1 MMKKIILV
9 ISLLIINITN
19 FFYYFMQNDLV
30 YESYYYYIDSN
41 KNVQKVLI
49 GGYCEDDLFYVEK
62 KEDNFFG
69 EKHESYLT
77 INENV
82 AYSCDVAKTK
92 IEESPNFLHGFIDF
106 DEFSPYPLLS
116 SEITRHS
123 KTLINFNFS
132 YLNTA
137 WCVEDQV
144 FVLLYNISLNQNKSK
159 TPEPYLINLTCSE
172 VQELVKNK

>member
-1 MMKKIILV
+1 MKKIIFI
-9 ISLLIINITN
+9 ISLLSINITN
-19 FFYYFMQNDLV
+19 FFYYFIQNDLV
-30 YESYYYYIDSN
+30 YESYYYYIDSDE
-41 KNVQKVLI
+41 KVQKVLI
-49 GGYCEDDLFYVEK
+49 GGYCEDDLFYIEK
-62 KEDNFFG
+62 KEDRFFG

-137 WCVEDQV
+137 WCIDDKA
-144 FVLLYNISLNQNKSK
+144 FVLIYNISLNQENSI
-159 TPEPYLINLTCSE
+159 TPHPYLIDLTCSE
-172 VQELVKNK
+172 VQELVEK